1 MLSPLTAFYN
11 RLTADVPHC
20 YPADEKEFAHAMR
33 GVTHSVKDSET
44 FDSEAAFVAMKRGT
58 VLGFAHVG
66 IGQTGDNRE
75 VEKALFDSWATNAVS
90 DGLDR
95 PCWRKWKPI

>member
-20 YPADEKEFAHAMR
+20 YPADEKEYAHAMR

-44 FDSEAAFVAMKRGT
+44 LDSEAAFVAMERGT

-66 IGQTGDNRE
+66 IGHTGDNR
-75 VEKALFDSWATNAVS
+75 
-90 DGLDR
+90 DR
-95 PCWRKWKPI
+95 PCWKTWKPI